1 MSWLVDTNVLSELSR
16 RAPDPRVTAWLA
28 SHEDSIWIS
37 VLTLGE
43 REKGLARVHE
53 PARRARLQRWIRREV
68 PDWFAGRILPIDI
81 EVAVRWGR
89 LTGELRDPMPAIDS
103 LLSATALVHG
113 LTIATRNVEDFAASG
128 VTILNPWEE

>member
-16 RAPDPRVTAWLA
+16 RSPDPRVTDWLA
-28 SHEDSIWIS
+28 SHEDKIWIS

-43 REKGLARVHE
+43 LEKGLARVQE
-53 PARRARLQRWIRREV
+53 PARRVRLHRWIRREV
-68 PDWFAGRILPIDI
+68 PDWFSGRILPIDL

-103 LLSATALVHG
+103 LLAATAMVHG
-113 LTIATRNVEDFAASG
+113 LKIATRNVEDFAASG
-128 VTILNPWEE
+128 VPILNPWK